1 MPEEKPPLENDAADA
16 VAAQETTTAAAPP
29 KAPMSSLM
37 ALMFV
42 IVALLGILIV
52 MGLRSNVRKPD
63 ASNKELMELE
73 ATISAARN
81 RLNQARVASGRP
93 PLEGDSESVEEI
105 ANRLKKDAETMALL
119 SAKFQQMLSD
129 KDADLMEKRAE
140 LLHSEELRTELVK
153 QVSELKKQSGSAAET
168 DRLQS
173 ELESVKAQRD
183 SLAAELATA
192 RQGVSPDD
200 YEDLKR
206 RFEETQRAKEFF
218 EARVK
223 QLESEPGKE

>member
-1 MPEEKPPLENDAADA
+1 MSEEKPLVENETADAAA
-16 VAAQETTTAAAPP
+16 VQESAAVVPP

-42 IVALLGILIV
+42 IVALLGVLIV
-52 MGLRSNVRKPD
+52 MGLRSNARKPD
-63 ASNKELMELE
+63 AGNKELMELE

-81 RLNQARVASGRP
+81 RLNRDRVASGRP

-105 ANRLKKDAETMALL
+105 ANRLKKDAETMGLL

-129 KDADLMEKRAE
+129 KDADLLEKQAE
-140 LLHSEELRTELVK
+140 LLHSEELRNELVQ
-153 QVSELKKQSGSAAET
+153 QVSELKKQSGSAANAE
-168 DRLQS
+168 RLQN

-192 RQGVSPDD
+192 RQGVSPEDHA
-200 YEDLKR
+200 DLKR
-206 RFEETQRAKEFF
+206 RLEEIRRAKEFF

-223 QLESEPGKE
+223 QLEGAPGGE